1 MLERKPQLRTIDQ
14 AYDEIKARDPNT
26 ALSRHLVRQMIS
38 DDLVPSI
45 KAGNKRLVDVDV
57 LEKRLAEMTGCFE
70 IG

>member
-26 ALSRHLVRQMIS
+26 ALSRHLVRQMIR

>member
-1 MLERKPQLRTIDQ
+1 MLERKPQLRTIDH

-26 ALSRHLVRQMIS
+26 ALSRHLVRQMIR